1 LDRVRVGEQ
10 RYYYFEGR
18 RYPSVTTI
26 LKQGLSKP
34 IELELWEL
42 YLGSEAEQIKDIR
55 SFIGTIAHYRL
66 ASKMAVKHSLP
77 MPELQINKT
86 REIDSEVTQIL
97 NSIARKCDEW
107 IELFEPV
114 ALKVEQVVVNRELGY
129 AGTIDLLAKLRDKLF
144 LIDFKTSRAVYPEH
158 FAQVAAYIN
167 CFTNEHLN
175 AANEHL
181 NAAILRTNEE
191 SAEFKILSES
201 ELESGFELFLKAKEN
216 YDKNYLGGECGC

>member
-1 LDRVRVGEQ
+1 LNRVRVGER

-26 LKQGLSKP
+26 LKLGLPKS

-42 YLGSEAEQIKDIR
+42 YLGSEASEIKDKR
-55 SFIGTIAHYRL
+55 SFIGALAHYRL
-66 ASKMAVKHSLP
+66 ACKMAAKRGLP

-107 IELFEPV
+107 IELFKPM
-114 ALKVEQVVVNRELGY
+114 AIKVEQVVVNRELGY
-129 AGTIDLLAKLRDKLF
+129 AGTIDLLVKLLDKLF
-144 LIDFKTSRAVYPEH
+144 LIDFKTSRAIYPEH

-167 CFTNEHLN
+167 CFT
-175 AANEHL
+175 EHL

-201 ELESGFELFLKAKEN
+201 ELISGFELFLKAKEN
-216 YDKNYLGGECGC
+216 YDEIYSGGW

>member
-1 LDRVRVGEQ
+1 LNRIQIGEQ

-26 LKQGLSKP
+26 LKQGLPKP

-42 YLGSEAEQIKDIR
+42 YLGSEASEIRDTR
-55 SFIGTIAHYRL
+55 SFIGSIAHYRL

-86 REIDSEVTQIL
+86 MEIDSEVTQIL

-114 ALKVEQVVVNRELGY
+114 ALKVEHVVVNRELGY

-144 LIDFKTSRAVYPEH
+144 LIDFKTSKAVYPEH

-167 CFTNEHLN
+167 CFT
-175 AANEHL
+175 EHL